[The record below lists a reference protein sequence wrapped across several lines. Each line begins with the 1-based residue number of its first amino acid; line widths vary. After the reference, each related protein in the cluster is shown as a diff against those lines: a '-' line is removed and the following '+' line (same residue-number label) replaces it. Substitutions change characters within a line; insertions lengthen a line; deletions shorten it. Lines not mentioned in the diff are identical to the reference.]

1 MRPFTTQRTLLNV
14 FRTTPSRSISTSIR
28 SVSTRAKISPFQ
40 LKPTKVA
47 AGLTIGASIG
57 IGMPWM
63 CKTIYNDAIL
73 DINSPGSLQKVQEV
87 GLPSKEPKDH
97 KTTSRF
103 NGKLDYRQLCYGS
116 IIGVFL
122 GVVVGKISSL
132 LVFLTVSAYLGLQF
146 LQNRGAIDKGST
158 QRLLQGLTIKTSG
171 ESIDLNTLIW
181 ERPSFKVSFLLTF
194 VLAAVNI

>member
-1 MRPFTTQRTLLNV
+1 MRPFTAPRTLLNV
-14 FRTTPSRSISTSIR
+14 FRTASRGTSTSFK
-28 SVSTRAKISPFQ
+28 STSAGATTSTFL

-47 AGLTIGASIG
+47 TGLTLAASIG
-57 IGMPWM
+57 INTPWI
-63 CKTIYNDAIL
+63 CKTIYNDAIV
-73 DINSPGSLQKVQEV
+73 DVNSPTSLQKAQES
-87 GLPSKEPKDH
+87 GLPSEGPGRPKPR
-97 KTTSRF
+97 SRF

-122 GVVVGKISSL
+122 GVVIGKISSL
-132 LVFLTVSAYLGLQF
+132 LVFLTASAYLGLQF

-158 QRLLQGLTIKTSG
+158 QRLLQGLTIKTSS